1 MLHVRNIKRYKDQLH
16 VLSQQNVE
24 DWSNEKNKK
33 EIGKNKLASK
43 KKSHSRKRHTVGVHQ
58 ILVTYQSFL

>member
-1 MLHVRNIKRYKDQLH
+1 MLPVRNTKRHKDQLH

-33 EIGKNKLASK
+33 EIGKNKLSNK
-43 KKSHSRKRHTVGVHQ
+43 KKSDSTKRHTVGVHQ
-58 ILVTYQSFL
+58 ILVTYKSFL

>member
-1 MLHVRNIKRYKDQLH
+1 MLPVRNTKRHKDQLH

-33 EIGKNKLASK
+33 EIGKNKLSNK
-43 KKSHSRKRHTVGVHQ
+43 KKIRFNKKIHCGCTSNTSD
-58 ILVTYQSFL
+58 L